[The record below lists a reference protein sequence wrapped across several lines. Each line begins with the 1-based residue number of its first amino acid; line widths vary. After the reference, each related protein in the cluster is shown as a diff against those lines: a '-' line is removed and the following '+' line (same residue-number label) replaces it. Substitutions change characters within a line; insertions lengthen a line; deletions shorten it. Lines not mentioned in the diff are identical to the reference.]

1 MSGRQFFFWLLALT
15 FVVASGIQV
24 AFSTET
30 VREQHRDLQM
40 LQAELDAAAEEYSRL
55 QLELAT
61 VAAYQNVERTAEEEL
76 DMSFPTDV
84 QRVTP

>member
-1 MSGRQFFFWLLALT
+1 MSARLFIVWLLALV
-15 FVVASGIQV
+15 FVVLSGIQV
-24 AFSTET
+24 AFSTEA
-30 VREQHRDLQM
+30 VREQHRDLQT

-76 DMSFPTDV
+76 DMSFPSDV
-84 QRVTP
+84 QRVSP